1 MSHGW
6 IPVTCTMLFVL
17 LGTFCGRAQDFDSNA
32 FSRDRALKVF
42 GRVRYAREFPAIL
55 FAVVRTNAPR
65 IPLTRRTQYNRGVWA
80 HNRRAGVRPVIS
92 IAFSRRE
99 CASRHALMHGIDV
112 PPRRLALI
120 TCFPTLF
127 RLRIYLT
134 PKIRN
139 SLLYIK
145 ALFIRKNS

>member
-1 MSHGW
+1 MSHGR
-6 IPVTCTMLFVL
+6 IPVTCSMLFML

-65 IPLTRRTQYNRGVWA
+65 IPPLAELNITGVWA
-80 HNRRAGVRPVIS
+80 QSRARVRPVIS
-92 IAFSRRE
+92 IAFSRRQ
-99 CASRHALMHGIDV
+99 CTSRHALMHGIDV

-120 TCFPTLF
+120 TCFLTLF
-127 RLRIYLT
+127 RLRIT
-134 PKIRN
+134 
-139 SLLYIK
+139 
-145 ALFIRKNS
+145 